1 MAGKVRLLLWCM
13 IYEYNNNHIVFCMK
27 VVIVMAIV
35 MALDMVYKIL
45 IYYLKAVKVYKY
57 KMTILFIYYNKSKIM
72 CIIQVQS

>member
-27 VVIVMAIV
+27 VVIVMA
-35 MALDMVYKIL
+35 LDMVYKIL

-57 KMTILFIYYNKSKIM
+57 QDGNYDGNYIYLF
-72 CIIQVQS
+72 Q